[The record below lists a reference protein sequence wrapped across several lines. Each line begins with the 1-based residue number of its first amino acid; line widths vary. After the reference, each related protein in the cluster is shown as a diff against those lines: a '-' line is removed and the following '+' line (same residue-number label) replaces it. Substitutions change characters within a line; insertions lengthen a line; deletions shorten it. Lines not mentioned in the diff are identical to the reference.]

1 MRTLSK
7 LLMSLFSLLFLIF
20 MISCSKEK
28 PVEPNIPED
37 PVVTPG
43 PLTES
48 HTLIVFMQ
56 GDNGLEEFMDVN
68 LQRIVTAYYDVPQD
82 LGKVV
87 VFYDRGNYT
96 RLTELYLS
104 DGMTK
109 QRVIK
114 EYSNTVSTVD
124 PDFVKGVFDL
134 IRQEVP
140 SESYGLILSSHGG
153 GWVPADI
160 FDLYLYL
167 DTANEQP
174 LAERSFYGQDGYDCM
189 ELPQLAQALEG
200 WDFRYVIFDA
210 CYMASV
216 EGLYDVRGLSD
227 YIIASSAEIMGTGFP
242 YEDIIPILFSRED
255 HSLVEACEAY
265 MDMYRESSGTISLID
280 CTKLE
285 NLAQVMLQIN
295 QAEGEKLVDVSN
307 IQPYEAFSTHLY
319 FDFEQ
324 YVEALTSNEELL
336 SMFDEVLSDVV
347 LFTDHTSQF
356 FSAVGDEAYID
367 LPCSC
372 GLTCYVY
379 QPGCENTHAA
389 YLQTSWAKAV
399 GAY

>member
-1 MRTLSK
+1 MRTHSK

-20 MISCSKEK
+20 VISCSKEK
-28 PVEPNIPED
+28 PVEPGIPEE

-43 PLTES
+43 PLAES

-82 LGKVV
+82 LGRVV

-104 DGMTK
+104 DGMAK

-124 PDFVKGVFDL
+124 PEFVKGVFDL

-189 ELPQLAQALEG
+189 ELPQLAQALDG

-336 SMFDEVLSDVV
+336 SMFDEALSDVV

-367 LPCSC
+367 LPRSC

>member
-1 MRTLSK
+1 
-7 LLMSLFSLLFLIF
+7 
-20 MISCSKEK
+20 
-28 PVEPNIPED
+28 
-37 PVVTPG
+37 
-43 PLTES
+43 
-48 HTLIVFMQ
+48 
-56 GDNGLEEFMDVN
+56 MDVN

-82 LGKVV
+82 LGRVV

-104 DGMTK
+104 DGMAK

-124 PDFVKGVFDL
+124 PEFVKGVFDL

-140 SESYGLILSSHGG
+140 SGSYGLILSSHGG

-285 NLAQVMLQIN
+285 SLAQVMLQIN
-295 QAEGEKLVDVSN
+295 QTEGEKLVDVSN

-324 YVEALTSNEELL
+324 YVEVLTSNEELL
-336 SMFDEVLSDVV
+336 SMFDEALSDVI

-367 LPCSC
+367 LPRSC

>member
-1 MRTLSK
+1 
-7 LLMSLFSLLFLIF
+7 MSLFSLLFLIF

-28 PVEPNIPED
+28 PVEPNIPEE

-124 PDFVKGVFDL
+124 PEFVKGVFDL

-285 NLAQVMLQIN
+285 SLAQVMLQIN
-295 QAEGEKLVDVSN
+295 QTEGEKLVDVSN

-319 FDFEQ
+319 FDLEQ
-324 YVEALTSNEELL
+324 YVETLTSNEELL
-336 SMFDEVLSDVV
+336 SMFDEALSDVV

-367 LPCSC
+367 LPRSC

>member
-28 PVEPNIPED
+28 PVEPNIPEE

-285 NLAQVMLQIN
+285 SLAQVMLQIN
-295 QAEGEKLVDVSN
+295 QTEGEKLVDVSN

-324 YVEALTSNEELL
+324 YVEVLTSNEELL
-336 SMFDEVLSDVV
+336 SMFDEALSDVV

-367 LPCSC
+367 LPRSC

>member
-28 PVEPNIPED
+28 PVEPNIPEE

-82 LGKVV
+82 LGRVV

-285 NLAQVMLQIN
+285 SLAQVMLQIN

-367 LPCSC
+367 LPRSC

>member
-28 PVEPNIPED
+28 PVEPNIPEE

-265 MDMYRESSGTISLID
+265 MEMYRESSGTISLID

-285 NLAQVMLQIN
+285 SLAQVMLQIN

-367 LPCSC
+367 LPRSC

>member
-1 MRTLSK
+1 
-7 LLMSLFSLLFLIF
+7 MSLFSLLFLIF

-28 PVEPNIPED
+28 PVEPNIPEE

-82 LGKVV
+82 LGRVV

-285 NLAQVMLQIN
+285 SLAQVMLQIN
-295 QAEGEKLVDVSN
+295 QTEGEKLVDVSN

-319 FDFEQ
+319 FDLEQ
-324 YVEALTSNEELL
+324 YVETLTSNEELL
-336 SMFDEVLSDVV
+336 SMFDEALSDVV

-367 LPCSC
+367 LPRSC

>member
-28 PVEPNIPED
+28 PVEPNIPEE

-285 NLAQVMLQIN
+285 SLAQVMLQIN
-295 QAEGEKLVDVSN
+295 QTEGEKLVDVSN

-319 FDFEQ
+319 FDLEQ
-324 YVEALTSNEELL
+324 YVETLTSNEELL
-336 SMFDEVLSDVV
+336 SMFDEALSDVV

-367 LPCSC
+367 LPRSC